1 MSYTTPLIE
10 YMHTL
15 SSQSNAKESCA
26 VLPLHDRDF
35 LQPLHTSNFPP
46 SLCGLIICKRGEL
59 QISDGKSGKAT
70 ACSFSITYLSS
81 NVFIK

>member
-15 SSQSNAKESCA
+15 SSQSNTKESCA

-35 LQPLHTSNFPP
+35 NNA
-46 SLCGLIICKRGEL
+46 SLRTDASVVL
-59 QISDGKSGKAT
+59 
-70 ACSFSITYLSS
+70 
-81 NVFIK
+81 